1 MGKNSILQVNEVN
14 IQLYVTTFICEFL
27 KNVLFFS
34 LLYYIKK
41 VLVPQSRFFGEGG
54 DYIPLR
60 DRPPPP
66 PYCSCRCTI
75 PGCAKVSSVEYSSST
90 PENSNS
96 STSTLSPEYIHF
108 KGMFAFLKNKLQYFG
123 GFLVLFQRL
132 YLKRSLTLQVCLSRC
147 ARHLSPS

>member
-1 MGKNSILQVNEVN
+1 MF
-14 IQLYVTTFICEFL
+14 YFFHYFITLKKYLFL
-27 KNVLFFS
+27 KADFLE
-34 LLYYIKK
+34 
-41 VLVPQSRFFGEGG
+41 RGG